1 MTFRAGS
8 AEELAASSNVVRLPD
23 DEYLAEVVAMEFL
36 PKENQQ
42 PTQYGPPQDQYIAH
56 LKMISFADGSD
67 LEDDKGSP
75 LAEEVV
81 LKTFINHN
89 KMGMIPQPS
98 KARKFFAALLRQPI
112 ANSIEIADFP
122 DGLIGKQLY
131 VSTMNKPNSKGDV
144 WTRAQDFRPIKI
156 ERARRGEADETAN
169 ATAPEEAPVVTF

>member
-1 MTFRAGS
+1 MSFRAGS
-8 AEELAASSNVVRLPD
+8 AEELAASSNVTRLPD

-36 PKENQQ
+36 PKESQQ

-56 LKMISFADGSD
+56 LRMISFADGSD
-67 LEDDKGSP
+67 LENTDGETISD
-75 LAEEVV
+75 EYV

-98 KARKFFAALLRQPI
+98 KARKFFAALLKQPI

-122 DGLIGKQLY
+122 DGLVGKQLY
-131 VSTMNKPNSKGDV
+131 VSTMNKPNSKGDI

-156 ERARRGEADETAN
+156 ERARRGSSAEEATEASE
-169 ATAPEEAPVVTF
+169 AAPEVTF